1 MSPGADSIAELA
13 EAMVVATK
21 SEKSTA
27 IRVNGPLPAARHPR
41 DTDWPERIE
50 KAKEA
55 RAAAREAR
63 KGKPATFATRQVPQ
77 WTSR

>member
-1 MSPGADSIAELA
+1 MGTEVK
-13 EAMVVATK
+13 VVATK
-21 SEKSTA
+21 PAKGSATRADEPFPSE
-27 IRVNGPLPAARHPR
+27 RRPR
-41 DTDWPERIE
+41 DSDWPERIA

-77 WTSR
+77 WTGR

>member
-1 MSPGADSIAELA
+1 MEVMGMAGEWTRRSGARA
-13 EAMVVATK
+13 EA
-21 SEKSTA
+21 
-27 IRVNGPLPAARHPR
+27 PLPIVRRHR
-41 DTDWPERIE
+41 DTDWPERIA

-77 WTSR
+77 WTGQ

>member
-1 MSPGADSIAELA
+1 MAANPTRGSATRADESLPIA
-13 EAMVVATK
+13 
-21 SEKSTA
+21 
-27 IRVNGPLPAARHPR
+27 RRPR
-41 DTDWPERIE
+41 DTDWPERIA

-77 WTSR
+77 WTDR

>member
-1 MSPGADSIAELA
+1 MRAGVMAVAKPARGSATRADEPIP
-13 EAMVVATK
+13 VV
-21 SEKSTA
+21 
-27 IRVNGPLPAARHPR
+27 RRPR
-41 DTDWPERIE
+41 DTDWPERIA

-77 WTSR
+77 WTGR

>member
-1 MSPGADSIAELA
+1 
-13 EAMVVATK
+13 MVVATK
-21 SEKSTA
+21 PETGSAMRANE
-27 IRVNGPLPAARHPR
+27 PLPAARRPR

-77 WTSR
+77 WTGR